1 MASFLIL
8 ASLAAGMVASPVPA
22 HAGDINP
29 APLVLVQ
36 DNGQGGSGDCSAAAA
51 RAVAET
57 GGQLLSVRA
66 SGGVCVITVL
76 VPGNGNERPR
86 KVTIQV
92 RQ

>member
-8 ASLAAGMVASPVPA
+8 AGLAASMAVSPVTA
-22 HAGDINP
+22 GAGDINA

-36 DNGQGGSGDCSAAAA
+36 DNGQGGDCSAAAA

>member
-36 DNGQGGSGDCSAAAA
+36 NNGQGDCSAAAA